1 MSIYDQKLNTRQF
14 EYKCGKC
21 GGSDYYVTAQVM
33 SQGRT
38 NTLTKNVQVA
48 MCKVCDIQ
56 MLSSAK
62 TSVKVAQILLII
74 AFVIVVVGFFS
85 AAAIS
90 TIG

>member
-14 EYKCGKC
+14 DYKCGKC
-21 GGSDYYVTAQVM
+21 GGSDYYVAAQVM

-38 NTLTKNVQVA
+38 NTFTKNVEIA
-48 MCKVCDIQ
+48 ICKVCDTQ

-62 TSVKVAQILLII
+62 TSLKVAQILLII
-74 AFVIVVVGFFS
+74 TFVIVVVGFFT